1 MTNAILM
8 IDAIIT
14 KLYSDIQSWSYT
26 NSVIVNAG
34 GFTIGYSTYYFITGI
49 LALFTPIYIIL
60 NKNITIFGNKIGIN
74 KTGIIYNILNFF
86 INIISLTGKWLIT
99 LLITFL
105 LLEYILNIKLLGL
118 KSNVKADQ
126 KKDFIISKTE
136 AKNNEPIIENSKKIE
151 KKNEKE
157 LLIGTQILKT
167 EEESLN
173 KLNIKKEAIEF
184 FDIKKG
190 MDYNNLIKKLL

>member
-1 MTNAILM
+1 MTNIFLV

-34 GFTIGYSTYYFITGI
+34 GFTIGYSTYYYVTGI
-49 LALFTPIYIIL
+49 LTLLAPIFIML
-60 NKNITIFGNKIGIN
+60 KKNVIKLGNKIGIN
-74 KTGIIYNILNFF
+74 KTGIIYNIINFF
-86 INIISLTGKWLIT
+86 INIIILTSTWLIT

-105 LLEYILNIKLLGL
+105 LLEYVLNIKLLGL
-118 KSNVKADQ
+118 KSNIKEDQ

-136 AKNNEPIIENSKKIE
+136 AKINEPIIENSKKLE

-167 EEESLN
+167 EEESLD
-173 KLNIKKEAIEF
+173 KLEIKEDKIELFDIKKEAE
-184 FDIKKG
+184 
-190 MDYNNLIKKLL
+190 YNNLIKKIF